1 MSIRSG
7 GDDDAIDVV
16 TVHGTF
22 AQDDADAGEKWWQ
35 RGSPFWTVV
44 QRLVDTQLNIEPFH
58 WSGRNSEVDRRKAG
72 ARLFRTL
79 RKRRTPPLVVGHS
92 HGGSVGAQALL
103 LRYLTRRRADFDHV
117 RGFISIGM
125 PLILFRSNRNPVT
138 ILDLRG
144 RIAMTAIMGVL
155 AVLLYSLLN
164 ADAASVSGFVGDNAL
179 TLSAAI
185 IGVSIL
191 FFFVRRN
198 FRRQR
203 AFRRNVLH
211 DKAGDKYLR
220 MSHAQDEAIN
230 ALRQGVALAPKIVRF
245 RQVFVGVFSL
255 LAFLFVANVYV
266 EAIGNQI
273 AEDELRLAERSA
285 GLALVDDPVWLA
297 DEDAADVDRHFK
309 SVGAFRLAGAE
320 TIPAFAAYFSRRYR
334 LRADLYLV
342 TLEDF
347 RAELDRFSDEDLHG
361 RLSGEERM
369 VGTTAYDVLR
379 EAEGM
384 SVEDI
389 RNMAI
394 EFFVAVGADGS
405 NFYVRKEGL
414 MSFVGWFAAEA
425 AYRDAPLSALEN
437 LEHTYSVEPV
447 VYLRVLR
454 DLHNGAV
461 NDRQTERVIE
471 KGAELV
477 TTISV
482 RTDVART
489 CGGIVDDIADG
500 RLFNASGRRS
510 ALFPWCDVI
519 EPAPRS
525 LDFLMDAHSRAT
537 SAILDGTASATAA
550 IGGYDGYCGRPYYE
564 CLPAAVRPDSTTSV
578 TFQIANLIPV
588 LGFSA
593 IIAAIAGFF
602 GAPVLNAYLNGV
614 LRAQAYGNDGYG
626 ERVVGVSPSIDVD
639 EEIVGALPRRVEEE
653 MVALSHND
661 APGAIDRL
669 RDLLASGALT
679 TGEAGHDPLAVAMKF
694 DGAELLH
701 NGYFVSPLFAKLF
714 AIELVERFGA
724 RPSEAYLAD
733 PDIDDLLRE
742 RAAV

>member
-1 MSIRSG
+1 MAFRSG
-7 GDDDAIDVV
+7 DADDAIDIV

-22 AQDDADAGEKWWQ
+22 AQDDADAGENWWQ

-44 QRLVDTQLNIEPFH
+44 QRQLDTQLNIEPFH
-58 WSGRNSEVDRRKAG
+58 WSGRNSEVDRRAAG
-72 ARLFRTL
+72 ARLFRSL
-79 RKRRTPPLVVGHS
+79 RKRRTPPLIVGHS

-103 LRYLTRRRADFDHV
+103 LRYLTGRRADFDLV

-125 PLILFRSNRNPVT
+125 PLILFRSNRNPIT

-144 RIAMTAIMGVL
+144 RIAMTVIMGVL

-164 ADAASVSGFVGDNAL
+164 AEAASLSGFIGDNSL
-179 TLSAAI
+179 TLSAAL
-185 IGVSIL
+185 IGVSVL

-211 DKAGDKYLR
+211 DKARDLYLR
-220 MSHAQDEAIN
+220 MSHSQDEAIN
-230 ALRQGVALAPKIVRF
+230 ALRQGVGLAPKIVRF
-245 RQVFVGVFSL
+245 RQVFIGVFSL

-273 AEDELRLAERSA
+273 AEDELRLSDRSE
-285 GLALVDDPVWLA
+285 GLAVVENPVWLS
-297 DEDAADVDRHFK
+297 DEDAADVDRHFR
-309 SVGAFRLAGAE
+309 SVGAFRFAGAE
-320 TIPAFAAYFSRRYR
+320 AISPMAAFFSREFR
-334 LRADLYLV
+334 LRADLSLV

-347 RAELDRFSDEDLHG
+347 RGELDRLSDDDIDA
-361 RLSGEERM
+361 RLNGENLM
-369 VGTTAYDVLR
+369 GGATDYVVLR
-379 EAEGM
+379 EVKGM
-384 SVEDI
+384 SIEDV
-389 RNMAI
+389 REMTI
-394 EFFVAVGADGS
+394 EFFAAAARDS
-405 NFYVRKEGL
+405 RYYVRERDR
-414 MSFVGWFAAEA
+414 SRFVTWFAQEA
-425 AYRDAPLSALEN
+425 SHSEIVSTTPEDEARVDTRMGPAA
-437 LEHTYSVEPV
+437 
-447 VYLRVLR
+447 YLRVFGDPL
-454 DLHNGAV
+454 V
-461 NDRQTERVIE
+461 STSNDGQTERVIE

-477 TTISV
+477 TSIAN
-482 RTDVART
+482 RTNLARA
-489 CGGIVDDIADG
+489 CGDLVEEFADG
-500 RLFNASGRRS
+500 WIEGSRRTRS
-510 ALFPWCDVI
+510 AYRWCDLI
-519 EPAPRS
+519 EPVPRP
-525 LDFLMDAHSRAT
+525 LDFLMDAHSRVT
-537 SAILDGTASATAA
+537 SAILDGTASAVATAS
-550 IGGYDGYCGRPYYE
+550 GFDGYCGGPDYL
-564 CLPAAVRPDSTTSV
+564 CLPEAVRPDTTTSV

-593 IIAAIAGFF
+593 IIAAIAGVL

-639 EEIVGALPRRVEEE
+639 EETVGALPQSVEAE

-714 AIELVERFGA
+714 AIELIERFGA
-724 RPSEAYLAD
+724 RPSEAYRTD
-733 PDIDDLLRE
+733 PDVADLLRE
-742 RAAV
+742 RALV